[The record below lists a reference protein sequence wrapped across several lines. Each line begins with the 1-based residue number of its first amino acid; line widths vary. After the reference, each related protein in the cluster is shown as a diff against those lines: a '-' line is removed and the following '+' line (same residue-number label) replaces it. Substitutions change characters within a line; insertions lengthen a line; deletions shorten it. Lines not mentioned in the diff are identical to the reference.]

1 MKSSYQLF
9 KLWCLDILPLTKDA
23 IHVYIGFG
31 CLLGAIVVFRRRLG
45 SYQALIPGLVLSITM
60 EILDLRDGYPW
71 SASVHD
77 IVNTNLMPL
86 VIVTL
91 TRLRTFK
98 V

>member
-9 KLWCLDILPLTKDA
+9 KLWWLAVLPLTKDA
-23 IHVYIGFG
+23 IHVYIGLL
-31 CLLGAIVVFRRRLG
+31 CLLGALVVFRRRLG
-45 SYQALIPGLVLSITM
+45 SYQALIPGLALSIAM

-77 IVNTNLMPL
+77 IVNTNLMPF

-91 TRLRTFK
+91 TRLQTFK
-98 V
+98 I

>member
-23 IHVYIGFG
+23 IHVYIGLL
-31 CLLGAIVVFRRRLG
+31 CLLVALVVFRRRLG
-45 SYQALIPGLVLSITM
+45 SYQALIPGLALSIAM

-77 IVNTNLMPL
+77 IVNTNLMPF

-91 TRLRTFK
+91 TRLQTFK
-98 V
+98 I